1 MDLPRAA
8 PPHVHRPP
16 AVADHHPA
24 ADHLQVQAAPG
35 QAGPARRGLGRRGE
49 EAGQGGADGH
59 HRPAERLPG
68 TKNKMIM
75 KFVQNWL
82 ENVDVLLSLWGKN
95 TIFKT
100 RNVDFWL

>member
-35 QAGPARRGLGRRGE
+35 QAGPARRRLRGRGE
-49 EAGQGGADGH
+49 EAGQGGAHGH
-59 HRPAERLPG
+59 HRPAQRLPG
-68 TKNKMIM
+68 TMNKMIM

-82 ENVDVLLSLWGKN
+82 AISMFYCLCRAKYY
-95 TIFKT
+95 F
-100 RNVDFWL
+100 